1 MIFMANTGSK
11 TTAGLV
17 PLTIMIV
24 VLPGLIGMRLLTVA
38 LFALAVVGTGLATL
52 GIVFIDPLKQFA
64 HTYFPDL
71 TYTGRV
77 TLWEFAGEML
87 AKQPW
92 FGYGYDSFWGSKMLL
107 NTDQPFDRPWDIRTI
122 VHGHDGYLDIALVMG
137 IPALC
142 VALFTFLIE
151 PLRDYRRIPHIK
163 ENIFLG
169 DFFMMIVLFTAL
181 NAFLEI
187 LLLQARRPG
196 LAVLR
201 VRAARLEAGR
211 PLPHPLAPRGI
222 ARHFQRRRRTV
233 YVEPFWRI
241 DMSVMV
247 VLAGCGNMGFAM
259 LSGWLKSGKLSPAEV
274 FVVEPNAEL
283 RERAA
288 KLGAATAASAADLP
302 ADIAPVLVIFAVKPQ
317 VMRDVVPGYAR
328 FAAGGTT
335 FLSIAAGIGIAVFEE
350 LLGESAAI
358 VRCMPNTPAAIGK
371 GMMVVVS
378 NRNVDDKAKA
388 FVADL
393 LSASGEVA
401 TIDDEGLMDAVTA
414 VSGSGPAYIFHFIEA
429 LTVAAE
435 KAGLPAD
442 TAKLLAMQTVYGA
455 ASLAAE
461 SREDPGTLRKQVTS
475 PNGTTA
481 AALGVLMGEDR
492 LTKLLTEAVEAARL
506 RSIELGK

>member
-1 MIFMANTGSK
+1 
-11 TTAGLV
+11 
-17 PLTIMIV
+17 
-24 VLPGLIGMRLLTVA
+24 
-38 LFALAVVGTGLATL
+38 
-52 GIVFIDPLKQFA
+52 
-64 HTYFPDL
+64 
-71 TYTGRV
+71 
-77 TLWEFAGEML
+77 
-87 AKQPW
+87 
-92 FGYGYDSFWGSKMLL
+92 
-107 NTDQPFDRPWDIRTI
+107 
-122 VHGHDGYLDIALVMG
+122 
-137 IPALC
+137 
-142 VALFTFLIE
+142 
-151 PLRDYRRIPHIK
+151 
-163 ENIFLG
+163 
-169 DFFMMIVLFTAL
+169 
-181 NAFLEI
+181 
-187 LLLQARRPG
+187 
-196 LAVLR
+196 
-201 VRAARLEAGR
+201 
-211 PLPHPLAPRGI
+211 
-222 ARHFQRRRRTV
+222 
-233 YVEPFWRI
+233 
-241 DMSVMV
+241 MSVMV

-302 ADIAPVLVIFAVKPQ
+302 ADIAPALVIFAVKPQ

-328 FAAGGTT
+328 FATGGST
-335 FLSIAAGIGIAVFEE
+335 FLSIAAGISIAVFEE
-350 LLGESAAI
+350 LLGGSAAI

-378 NRNVDDKAKA
+378 NRNVGDKAKV

-429 LTVAAE
+429 LTVAAQQ
-435 KAGLPAD
+435 AGLPAD